1 MSKTKMNIEK
11 VALRILKMK
20 ANVAGKENEEL
31 LLAKLV
37 LNVNDETPVE
47 QIDEKYLHLSK
58 LLDKQE

>member
-37 LNVNDETPVE
+37 LNVNEETPVE